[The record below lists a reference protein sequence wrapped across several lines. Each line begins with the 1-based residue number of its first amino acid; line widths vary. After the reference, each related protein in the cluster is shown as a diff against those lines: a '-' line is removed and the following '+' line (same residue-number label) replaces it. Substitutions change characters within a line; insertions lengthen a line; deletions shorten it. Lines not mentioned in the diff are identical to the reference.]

1 MNVQLTQFGHQIV
14 DNLIAEGLSTASP
27 GSGMHLLFG
36 PVPSSQSLNIKFG
49 RAFEKWFEE
58 AVRVGHNN
66 FTVMKS
72 GVWKEISK
80 DLDLIFRDDDNNIIY
95 YRELKLNLNLDT
107 EKIVSTYEKI
117 AYIRSF
123 LHRKYPGYEID
134 AAALTWGVYDKDEMT
149 AQSKIKKAAKYDIA
163 VEDPS
168 AFFKLVGTDVSKP
181 EYSDFFRHLG
191 ERLGKLNG

>member
-1 MNVQLTQFGHQIV
+1 MNVQLGRFGHQIV
-14 DNLIAEGLSTASP
+14 NNLIAEGLSTASP
-27 GSGMHLLFG
+27 GSGMYLLYG
-36 PVPSSQSLNIKFG
+36 PVPSLQSLNIKFG
-49 RAFEKWFEE
+49 RAMEKWFEE

-80 DLDLIFRDDDNNIIY
+80 DLDLIFRDDDNNVIY

-123 LHRKYPGYEID
+123 LRKKYPGYDID
-134 AAALTWGVYDKDEMT
+134 AAALTWGIYDKDDMT
-149 AQSKIKKAAKYDIA
+149 AQSKIKKASEYNVA

-168 AFFKLVGTDVSKP
+168 AFFKLVGTEISKL
-181 EYSDFFRHLG
+181 EYFSYFRQLG
-191 ERLGKLNG
+191 ARLGKLNG

>member
-1 MNVQLTQFGHQIV
+1 MNVQLGRFGHQIV
-14 DNLIAEGLSTASP
+14 NNLIAEGLSTASP
-27 GSGMHLLFG
+27 GSGMYLLYG
-36 PVPSSQSLNIKFG
+36 PVPSLQSLNIKFG
-49 RAFEKWFEE
+49 RAMEKWFEE

-117 AYIRSF
+117 AHIRSF
-123 LHRKYPGYEID
+123 LNNKYPGYEID
-134 AAALTWGVYDKDEMT
+134 AAALTWGVYDKDDMT
-149 AQSKIKKAAKYDIA
+149 AQSKIKKASEYNVA

-168 AFFKLVGTDVSKP
+168 AFFKLVGTEISKP
-181 EYSDFFRHLG
+181 EYFSYFRQLG
-191 ERLGKLNG
+191 ARLGKLNG